1 MGDSI
6 LRALVEQ
13 TVPPSLGGETRI
25 SWEVRLK
32 DRTDLEVRQ
41 GLQFLLLCVSDQG
54 GT

>member
-13 TVPPSLGGETRI
+13 TAPPGSGGEARI

-41 GLQFLLLCVSDQG
+41 GLQFLSLNVFGQG

>member
-13 TVPPSLGGETRI
+13 TAPPGLGGETRI

-32 DRTDLEVRQ
+32 DHTDLEVRQ
-41 GLQFLLLCVSDQG
+41 GLQFLSLNVSDQG